1 MLIQVLPSQRHYPFK
16 VFWFSPLL
24 SQYIDLGAP
33 CRVTDGDQPGCL
45 KFIHIWELKGIIFL
59 SFWFSCCS
67 SYMFWPGGPLLSSN
81 AALQM
86 ATSLGRLQA
95 SSVDLVYL
103 HSPDPTTHIADTMR
117 VMDALHRTV
126 RGSRLLA
133 LIQEN
138 YIEENHSAASAA
150 NPDHHWFVENANI
163 FQWLE
168 PVCFL
173 PFRKRKENRK
183 TLK

>member
-1 MLIQVLPSQRHYPFK
+1 V
-16 VFWFSPLL
+16 
-24 SQYIDLGAP
+24 
-33 CRVTDGDQPGCL
+33 
-45 KFIHIWELKGIIFL
+45 
-59 SFWFSCCS
+59 
-67 SYMFWPGGPLLSSN
+67 LSSN

-133 LIQEN
+133 LIQQN
-138 YIEENHSAASAA
+138 YKIIT
-150 NPDHHWFVENANI
+150 VM
-163 FQWLE
+163 L
-168 PVCFL
+168 L
-173 PFRKRKENRK
+173 PQLIIITTDSK
-183 TLK
+183 LKVTS